1 LNGIGLYGVGEDSEV
16 KRTLAELREM
26 YLSENTVLT
35 YPQDISRED
44 RIKGAIMGAF
54 VGDALGLGCHW
65 IYDYEELWQDYG
77 GWVDNYVD
85 PKEKNEGGAF
95 EMISKYRY
103 DVGVRAGMN
112 SQSGQLLQILL
123 ESVAD
128 IDSTESKDLKNFDL
142 ERYIRRVN
150 NFFEYELLPTAKFET
165 DIDVYNAHKGVE
177 LEHGTF
183 IGAKNGIKCF
193 SGRYTNEEVRDN
205 FDVWYNSGKKNGRWW
220 NKDSG
225 VSKTSTSEGAQW
237 GIVLAA
243 LYRNPEELFNAAY
256 DFLNMWYCDRAFI
269 GMQLMYIMTVHAL
282 INGVSL
288 EEYENFNIALMDRMG
303 AIGNQ
308 VNSFDD
314 IQLFKNIMYFM
325 RKQHLIDIAD
335 DRFAPVFFGQ
345 NCHVM
350 SLIPCSYYYALRY
363 SNDFETGVL
372 TAVNSSGNNMARAT
386 LTGGL
391 IGAMAGFERIPKRF
405 IQGLKNETKSI
416 PEGFGSQGEYLLCLS
431 NRLCR

>member
-1 LNGIGLYGVGEDSEV
+1 MN
-16 KRTLAELREM
+16 RTFVDLREM
-26 YLSENTVLT
+26 YVSKNTVLT
-35 YPQDISRED
+35 YPQDIPREE

-54 VGDALGLGCHW
+54 IGDALGLGCHW

-77 GWVDNYVD
+77 DWVDDYVD

-103 DVGVRAGMN
+103 DVGVRAGMS

-123 ESVAD
+123 ESVAH
-128 IDSTESKDLKNFDL
+128 IDSADSDARLFDA
-142 ERYIRRVN
+142 ERYIQRVN
-150 NFFEYELLPTAKFET
+150 RFFENELLPTARFET

-183 IGAKNGIKCF
+183 IGANNGIKCF

-220 NKDSG
+220 HRDSG

-243 LYRNPEELFNAAY
+243 LYRNPEELFYAAY

-288 EEYENFNIALMDRMG
+288 EEYENYNIALIDRMS
-303 AIGNQ
+303 AIGEQ

-314 IQLFKNIMYFM
+314 IQLFKNIMYFV
-325 RKQHLIDIAD
+325 RKQHLMNIVD
-335 DRFAPVFFGQ
+335 DRFAPIFFGQ
-345 NCHVM
+345 NCHVV
-350 SLIPCSYYYALRY
+350 SLIPCSYYYALKY
-363 SNDFETGVL
+363 SDDFETGVL

-391 IGAMAGFERIPKRF
+391 IGAMSGLKGIPKRF
-405 IQGLKNETKSI
+405 IQGLKNESKYI
-416 PEGFGSQGEYLLCLS
+416 PDGFVSQEEYLLCLANS
-431 NRLCR
+431 LCR